1 MKSHSQRLYQISLL
15 CFMLFFSGSYTVI
28 FSQDLDDV
36 NISGKITDLNGAALP
51 GATVTALL
59 TTSNQVRTV
68 TTDAGGHYRFIQLKP
83 GTYQLRV
90 EADGFESA
98 EQKNLNSLSGDN
110 LQLNYQLAPATVRAE
125 TVVIDENNQPL
136 VDATRTIVG
145 GTITERE
152 IEELPNLNRNPFDLV
167 FTLGGVTEEPLSTR
181 DLSEDKGTRG
191 QSAPDGTPEEAG
203 IFALSGGAAYSNN
216 VTIDGLDN
224 NDDREATFRFQP
236 SIETVA
242 EVQVVTNQ
250 FSAEYGRASGGRV
263 NIRTKAGTKD
273 FRGRLFYF
281 FRDESLNANTNR
293 NKARGI
299 ARPALQ
305 DNNPG
310 FTFGGPIPFRPF
322 KNKTFFFS
330 GYEYDNVFEDTVIDT
345 YVPLARNPRFP
356 LPAPTNPAQTVND
369 GGALIAPYSEA
380 VQTPLRNHIFLA
392 RVDHNF
398 TDSHNITVA
407 YQRGVRRDFRQ
418 FSGGSRLA
426 EALVG
431 NSRNSD
437 AIGFTD
443 NYIFSPKIV
452 NQFRLQFSRL
462 KPEIIADSGLTSP
475 VVIVDLPSVIN
486 RGSSLVAGS
495 STSNSSDRRELRT
508 QLQNTLTIIAGS
520 QTWRFGVDVQRVK
533 SDYTNRFDATGTF
546 RFDTAN
552 DFLQNNLLRYTQV
565 FGSRSSQR
573 NTYTGVFVQNDFRL
587 KSNFTVSAGLR
598 YERETIIND
607 NNNFSP
613 RFAVAYNPF
622 KSGKGVIRF
631 GAGIFYNRAL
641 LRTIDDFSLG
651 KSEIAFD
658 TGNIPA
664 GAARQVVLDAL
675 GRQFPQALT
684 ADNQFVRQYGLTNSA
699 FSRRLD
705 SNLEVPES
713 YQSNL
718 GFEREIAKGFVF
730 EANLTVNKTVKLWR
744 DVSSNAPRVPAG
756 FRDLA
761 EYLLSRPFNNARN
774 ASGVRPL
781 YNVANARDV
790 IRFAASYS
798 QPPVGSPLR
807 CSGNN
812 STPSNSEQGGCL
824 LINGVPTTVINLNS
838 QSATNASPP
847 ITVALAAVQN
857 LRPDQTRTQLEQ
869 LSSIGSSFY
878 RGLTLEL
885 RKRFAH
891 LGYGFGATLRAV
903 YTLSSLKDD
912 GIVNT
917 SSAQIQGDFDSEFSR
932 SLLDRR
938 HRFAFSG
945 TFNTPV
951 WLGEITF
958 SPIVRWAGGAPFNL
972 SAGGID
978 RNLDDVNNDRPNFNG
993 NLADIRYRDSSDPFP
1008 ADVFNQ
1014 LTRPTIGAAGGNLPR
1029 NAGSGPGQ
1037 SIFDLSANRQIKLSE
1052 HISLRPNIEID
1063 NVFNSTVFS
1072 FGAGFI
1078 NQTDPQITFLV
1089 PQRTLR
1095 PRLIRLGIRFDW

>member
-1 MKSHSQRLYQISLL
+1 MKSHFRRLDKISLM
-15 CFMLFFSGSYTVI
+15 CFSLFFVGCRAL
-28 FSQDLDDV
+28 FAQDLD
-36 NISGKITDLNGAALP
+36 NASISGRIADANGAALP
-51 GATVTALL
+51 GATVTAILVANNL
-59 TTSNQVRTV
+59 ERTA
-68 TTDAGGHYRFIQLKP
+68 TTDAEGRYRLIELKP
-83 GTYQLRV
+83 GVYLVRV
-90 EADGFESA
+90 AAKGFAGA
-98 EQKNLNSLSGDN
+98 EQPDLNALSGDN
-110 LQLNYQLAPATVRAE
+110 LRLNYNLSPALVKAATVI
-125 TVVIDENNQPL
+125 IDETGQPV
-136 VDATRTIVG
+136 VDTTRTIVG

-152 IEELPNLNRNPFDLV
+152 IEELPNLNRNPLDLV
-167 FTLGGVTEEPLSTR
+167 FTFGGVTEEPLSTR
-181 DLSEDKGTRG
+181 DLSEDKGARG
-191 QSAPDGTPEEAG
+191 QLAPDGTPEEAG

-216 VTIDGLDN
+216 ITIDGLDN

-236 SIETVA
+236 SLETVA

-263 NIRTKAGTKD
+263 NLRTKAGTKD

-310 FTFGGPIPFRPF
+310 FTFGGPVPFGAF
-322 KNKTFFFS
+322 KNKTFFFT
-330 GYEYDNVFEDTVIDT
+330 GYEFDHIFEDTVIDT
-345 YVPLARNPRFP
+345 FVPVSQNPRFP
-356 LPAPTNPAQTVND
+356 LPAPTSPNQTVSD
-369 GGALIAPYSEA
+369 GGAQIAPYAQA
-380 VQTPLRNHIFLA
+380 VTTPLRNHIFLA

-418 FSGGSRLA
+418 FSGGNRLA

-437 AIGFTD
+437 AVGFTD
-443 NYIFSPKIV
+443 NYVFSPTVV
-452 NQFRLQFSRL
+452 NQFRLQFSKL
-462 KPEIIADSGLTSP
+462 KPAVVADSDVTSP
-475 VVIVDLPSVIN
+475 VVIVDLPAVIN

-508 QLQNTLTIIAGS
+508 QLQNTLTVVAGA

-546 RFDTAN
+546 RFDTAS
-552 DFLQNNLLRYTQV
+552 DFLQNKILRYTQS
-565 FGSRSSQR
+565 FGSQSSQR
-573 NTYTGVFVQNDFRL
+573 NTYAGVFVQNDFRL
-587 KSNFTVSAGLR
+587 KNNLTVSTGLR
-598 YERETIIND
+598 YERETIISD

-613 RFAVAYNPF
+613 RFAAAYDPF
-622 KSGKGVIRF
+622 KSGTGVIRF

-651 KSEIAFD
+651 KSEIRFD
-658 TGNIPA
+658 TNNIPA
-664 GAARQVVLDAL
+664 DAARQTVLATL
-675 GRQFPQALT
+675 NAQFPQALT
-684 ADNQFVRQYGLTNSA
+684 ADNQFVRQYGATNASFA
-699 FSRRLD
+699 RRLD
-705 SNLEVPES
+705 ANLEVPES
-713 YQSNL
+713 YQGNL

-730 EANLTVNKTVKLWR
+730 EANFTLNKTVKLWR
-744 DVSSNAPRVPAG
+744 DVGSNAPRVPAG

-761 EYLLSRPFNNARN
+761 EYLLSRSFNNARN
-774 ASGVRPL
+774 ANGIRPL

-790 IRFAASYS
+790 IRFAVSYAP
-798 QPPVGSPLR
+798 PPVGSPLR
-807 CSGNN
+807 CPGNN
-812 STPSNSEQGGCL
+812 STPANSEQGGCL

-857 LRPDQTRTQLEQ
+857 LRPDPARTQLEQ
-869 LSSIGSSFY
+869 LSSIGNSFY
-878 RGLTLEL
+878 RGLTVEV
-885 RKRFAH
+885 RKRFAR
-891 LGYGFGATLRAV
+891 LGYGFGATLRMV

-917 SSAQIQGDFDSEFSR
+917 SSAQIQGDFDSEYSR

-938 HRFAFSG
+938 HRLAFSG

-951 WLGEITF
+951 WLGKITL
-958 SPIVRWAGGAPFNL
+958 SPIVRWSSGAPFNL

-978 RNLDDVNNDRPNFNG
+978 RNLDDVNNDRPNFGG
-993 NLADIRYRDSSDPFP
+993 NLAEIRSRDARDPFP
-1008 ADVFNQ
+1008 ADIFNA
-1014 LTRPTIGAAGGNLPR
+1014 LTRPIIGAGGGNLPR
-1029 NAGSGPGQ
+1029 NAGSGPRQ
-1037 SIFDLSANRQIKLSE
+1037 SIFDLSASRRIKFSE
-1052 HISLRPNIEID
+1052 HVLLRPTVEVD

-1078 NQTDPQITFLV
+1078 NQTDSQATFLV

-1095 PRLIRLGIRFDW
+1095 PRLIRLGLRFDW